1 MNPAPDLTYTFFRQE
16 LPPSYQPQHL
26 RSTSATIRRTSPP
39 PRSFHN
45 ISRHLLFTSGV
56 KSHKIYPLKSLHAV
70 EQNHNTI
77 NTLTIHPTTPPSS
90 IPKHPLTN
98 STHLYTSQP
107 ASEKQPRKNYTSIP
121 KKITISTSCSTG
133 ELIEAS
139 KQVYHPL
146 LPPHPKVTFRSA

>member
-39 PRSFHN
+39 PPRSFHD

-56 KSHKIYPLKSLHAV
+56 KSHKIYPLKSLYAV
-70 EQNHNTI
+70 EQNHNTMH
-77 NTLTIHPTTPPSS
+77 TLTIHPTTPPSS

-98 STHLYTSQP
+98 STHLHTSQP
-107 ASEKQPRKNYTSIP
+107 ASAKATPQESHVYT
-121 KKITISTSCSTG
+121 KRTYN
-133 ELIEAS
+133 LHLMLNRRAHRS
-139 KQVYHPL
+139 KQVYTTL
-146 LPPHPKVTFRSA
+146 YSPPTPK